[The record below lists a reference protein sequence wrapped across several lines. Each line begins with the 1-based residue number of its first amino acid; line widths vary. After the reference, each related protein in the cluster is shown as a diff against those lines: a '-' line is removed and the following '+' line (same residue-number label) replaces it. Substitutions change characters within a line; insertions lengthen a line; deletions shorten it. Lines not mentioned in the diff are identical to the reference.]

1 MFIILVFSWKASWF
15 SEFFVTVELQC
26 GKFRESSKDNLKWRV
41 KNVEKLEELG
51 EQSIKMIIFK
61 YT

>member
-1 MFIILVFSWKASWF
+1 MEGILVLRIFCDSW
-15 SEFFVTVELQC
+15 TTI

-51 EQSIKMIIFK
+51 EESIKMIIFK